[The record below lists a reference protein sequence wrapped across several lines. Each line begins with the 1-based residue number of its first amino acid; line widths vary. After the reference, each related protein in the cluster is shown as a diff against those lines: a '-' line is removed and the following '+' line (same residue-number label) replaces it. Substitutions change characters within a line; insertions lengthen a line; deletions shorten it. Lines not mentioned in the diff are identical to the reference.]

1 MKKRFAM
8 LLVLC
13 LMLGLFAGCGNQQE
27 TTASTSGAPT
37 EPGLEVNMLP
47 KDKTYSV
54 LFIGNSYT
62 DYNKMPAAIFG
73 PLAQSCGYNV
83 EVTAITQG
91 GYKLEQF
98 ADPEDTR
105 GMKVAQALDGSKKFD
120 FVILQ
125 EQSMLPATDSGAFY
139 DAVRKLAQAVRAV
152 GAQPVL
158 YCTWGR
164 QPGSYDLTKYD
175 LTNESMTWKL
185 AAAYTAVGEELDI
198 PVCYVGMAFY
208 DLCNNTGVEI
218 YDSDR
223 THPSATGSHV
233 VALTLLSSIFGVDP
247 TTVTL
252 PDYLSEW
259 DIYQIQEAVKKAVFD
274 TPEIPAEYRTSSEG
288 VTKQENG

>member
-1 MKKRFAM
+1 MKKAWAM
-8 LLVLC
+8 LLVLA
-13 LMLGLFAGCGNQQE
+13 LTFSLFAGCSNQQE
-27 TTASTSGAPT
+27 TTVPTGAGPT
-37 EPGLEVNMLP
+37 EPELEGNMLP

-62 DYNKMPAAIFG
+62 DFNKMPASIFG
-73 PLAQSCGYNV
+73 PLAQSCGYDV
-83 EVTAITQG
+83 EVTAITHG
-91 GYKLEQF
+91 GYKLEKF
-98 ADPEDTR
+98 ADPEDTY
-105 GMKVAQALDGSKKFD
+105 GAKVAQALDGSKHFD
-120 FVILQ
+120 YVILQ
-125 EQSMLPATDSGAFY
+125 DHSLRPIEAVGSFY
-139 DAVRKLAQAVRAV
+139 DGVRALAQVARAV

-185 AAAYTAVGEELDI
+185 AAAYTAIGEELDI
-198 PVCYVGMAFY
+198 PVCYVGLAFY

-218 YDSDR
+218 YDPDR

-233 VALTLLSSIFGVDP
+233 VALTLLSGIFGVDP

-259 DIYQIQEAVKKAVFD
+259 DIYQIEEAVKKAVFD
-274 TPEIPAEYRTSSEG
+274 TPEIPAEYQTTSEG
-288 VTKQENG
+288 VTKQEN